1 MKECYE
7 KIEIDI
13 QVVIME
19 DVIAASSPFPG
30 PDPGPDPGPKP
41 DGEIDNIYVN
51 IGDFFGEGNDF

>member
-7 KIEIDI
+7 KMEIDI

-30 PDPGPDPGPKP
+30 PDPGPDP
-41 DGEIDNIYVN
+41 DGEIDNIYVD
-51 IGDFFGEGNDF
+51 IGDFFGNGKGDF

>member
-7 KIEIDI
+7 KMEIDI

-30 PDPGPDPGPKP
+30 PDPGPDPDP

-51 IGDFFGEGNDF
+51 IRDFFDNDNDF